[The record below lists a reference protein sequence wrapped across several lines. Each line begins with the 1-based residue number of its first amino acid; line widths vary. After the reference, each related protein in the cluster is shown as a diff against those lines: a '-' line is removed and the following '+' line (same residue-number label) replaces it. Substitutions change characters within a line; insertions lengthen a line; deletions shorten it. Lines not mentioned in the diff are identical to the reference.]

1 MIQKAHAVS
10 VSLPIEL
17 AALALCLVALTG
29 CAPHLAGTNDAAV
42 DYEVDV
48 DPASAQALDPALA
61 AARVQARLSAA
72 QISADVQVDGQR
84 VRIVVDADA
93 TANVDSL
100 LLWRGG
106 LTASRAGATASG
118 SATVPPA
125 DAKTPGGALPPPL
138 AELPIASVETALRGR
153 ALALTFPPGARDP
166 IAVERGSSPNARVIL
181 SLGKTPLANLS
192 ASDALATPVVI
203 PFGDDLA
210 AYSRAAHAKT
220 LLASP
225 LLPSMHRTS
234 IALLP
239 PDTGLAAACA
249 LLPFALSFGWLA
261 FVRRFDRARPEPVWL
276 VVATFA
282 LGGLSVVPAGL
293 AEMACAAA
301 TPWLD
306 PSVMTLG
313 GQVWALP
320 IAIAVFTLV
329 VGVSEEGSKFL
340 GAWSLARHR
349 REFDEPIDGIIYGSA
364 AALGFAAVENIK
376 YFAVGRMSGV
386 VIAVRAFVTVP
397 SHMFFGAIWGYALGR
412 QLVSRRVSVLGFFAL
427 AAFAHGAFDALLST
441 DGMQLVSTL
450 LVLGLAFGFVAM
462 LRSALRFGAVR
473 PRLPLSGEAPLTE
486 QFPAGELRR
495 AYFRVG
501 SPGAFYACTAGLM
514 ICAFAITALGGA
526 YELLHHRI
534 GVVFV
539 SLATTMLALFGLAA
553 YGASETIPLDV
564 AIDAQGVTLG
574 GGRTPWRN
582 LVSARVE
589 VTGRRARVVL
599 HTTESVVMLGPATP
613 ETAHAIV
620 AAIRAVHPVA

>member
-1 MIQKAHAVS
+1 MIQKARARWRV
-10 VSLPIEL
+10 IEL
-17 AALALCLVALTG
+17 ALALALVALTG
-29 CAPHLAGTNDAAV
+29 CAPRLAGTNDAALE
-42 DYEVDV
+42 YEAGAD
-48 DPASAQALDPALA
+48 SETGRALDPALA

-72 QISADVQVDGQR
+72 QISADVDVDGPR
-84 VRIVVDADA
+84 VRVVVDADA
-93 TANVDSL
+93 AANVDAL

-106 LTASRAGATASG
+106 LTVSRADAPAPDDATTSSPGARAPG
-118 SATVPPA
+118 SPEAR
-125 DAKTPGGALPPPL
+125 PL
-138 AELPIASVETALRGR
+138 AELPIASIETALYGR
-153 ALALTFPPGARDP
+153 ALALTFPPEAREP
-166 IAVERGSSPNARVIL
+166 LAAERASKPEQRVIL
-181 SLGKTPLANLS
+181 SLGKTPLANLVV
-192 ASDALATPVVI
+192 ADVLATPLIV
-203 PFGDDLA
+203 PFGDDVTA
-210 AYSRAAHAKT
+210 FARAAHAKM

-225 LLPSMHRTS
+225 PLPPLHRTS
-234 IALLP
+234 IARLP

-293 AEMACAAA
+293 AEMAFAAS

-313 GQVWALP
+313 GQAWALP

-364 AALGFAAVENIK
+364 AALGFAAVENVK
-376 YFAVGRMSGV
+376 YFALGRMSGV

-427 AAFAHGAFDALLST
+427 AAVAHGAFDALLST
-441 DGMQLVSTL
+441 DGMQLASTL
-450 LVLGLAFGFVAM
+450 LVLGLAFAFVAM
-462 LRSALRFGAVR
+462 LRSALRFGVVR
-473 PRLPLSGEAPLTE
+473 PRVSPSGGGPMTE
-486 QFPAGELRR
+486 QLPAGELPRS
-495 AYFRVG
+495 YFRVG

-526 YELLHHRI
+526 YELLHHRV

-539 SLATTMLALFGLAA
+539 SLATAMLGLFGLAA

-574 GGRTPWRN
+574 GGRTPWRE

-599 HTTESVVMLGPATP
+599 HTSERVVSLGPATP
-613 ETAHAIV
+613 ETANAIA
-620 AAIRAVHPVA
+620 AAIRAAHPLA

>member
-1 MIQKAHAVS
+1 MIQKARARRCFV
-10 VSLPIEL
+10 EL
-17 AALALCLVALTG
+17 ALALALVALTG
-29 CAPHLAGTNDAAV
+29 CAPRLAGTNDAAIE
-42 DYEVDV
+42 YEVGSDSEAAR
-48 DPASAQALDPALA
+48 PLDRALA

-72 QISADVQVDGQR
+72 QISADVDVDGPNVR
-84 VRIVVDADA
+84 VVVDADA
-93 TANVDSL
+93 AASVDSL

-106 LTASRAGATASG
+106 LTVSRADDSPLG
-118 SATVPPA
+118 SATAPSGIAGTSGSTAPR
-125 DAKTPGGALPPPL
+125 PL
-138 AELPIASVETALRGR
+138 AELPIATVETTLHGR
-153 ALALTFPPGARDP
+153 ALALTFPPEAREP
-166 IAVERGSSPNARVIL
+166 LAAERASNPDARVIL
-181 SLGKTPLANLS
+181 SLGKTHLASLP
-192 ASDALATPVVI
+192 AADALATPLVVS
-203 PFGDDLA
+203 FGDDVT

-225 LLPSMHRTS
+225 PLPPLQRTS
-234 IALLP
+234 IARLP
-239 PDTGLAAACA
+239 PNTGLAAACA

-313 GQVWALP
+313 GQAWALP
-320 IAIAVFTLV
+320 IAVAVFTLV

-364 AALGFAAVENIK
+364 AALGFAAVENVK
-376 YFAVGRMSGV
+376 YFALGRMSGV

-412 QLVSRRVSVLGFFAL
+412 QLVSRRVSVLGFFLL
-427 AAFAHGAFDALLST
+427 AAAAHGAFDALLST
-441 DGMQLVSTL
+441 DGMQLASTL
-450 LVLGLAFGFVAM
+450 LVLGLAFAFVAM

-473 PRLPLSGEAPLTE
+473 PRMPLSGGAPLTE
-486 QFPAGELRR
+486 QFPAGDLPR

-501 SPGAFYACTAGLM
+501 SPAAFYGCTAGLM
-514 ICAFAITALGGA
+514 FCAFAITALGGA
-526 YELLHHRI
+526 YEFMHHRV

-539 SLATTMLALFGLAA
+539 SLATAMLALFGLAA

-574 GGRTPWRN
+574 GGRTAWRD

-589 VTGRRARVVL
+589 LTGRRARVVL
-599 HTTESVVMLGPATP
+599 HTSESVVSLGPATP
-613 ETAHAIV
+613 ETANAIA
-620 AAIRAVHPVA
+620 AAIRAAHPLA